1 MFAQR
6 NPNQPKAVW
15 WKRFTETASLGKR
28 IIYVVTPTLGFEIDG
43 WPQSLVKRKLTNGVF
58 KCNETVEYISI
69 ASITN
74 GVVTPTKAIH
84 LLGEFFM
91 FNPETITMEIED
103 IVDEGVEIIP
113 GQTSGAIHFENNSY
127 IRQFSFDCFVEDDEQ
142 ESSSQPIKGLLTDEV
157 FLSLKTY
164 NFAVAKN
171 IPKHSD
177 LLFYE
182 GQFWMVAETRSTFNY
197 RPRKQRVLHLTLKQI
212 KK

>member
-1 MFAQR
+1 M
-6 NPNQPKAVW
+6 
-15 WKRFTETASLGKR
+15 GKR
-28 IIYVVTPTLGFEIDG
+28 TIYVVTPTLGFEIDG

-69 ASITN
+69 ASITD
-74 GVVTPTKAIH
+74 GVINPTK
-84 LLGEFFM
+84 E
-91 FNPETITMEIED
+91 NDETIINKFIECDKYSEKESSVSKTNLYYSSSTSMEIED
-103 IVDEGVEIIP
+103 IVDDGVEIIP

-127 IRQFSFDCFVEDDEQ
+127 VRQFSFDCFIEDDEQ

-157 FLSLKTY
+157 FINLKTY